1 MQEKKYLKWEEV
13 DSLWEDTNY
22 LWEDVAIFIEI
33 NNLVR
38 NGGGGGYADY
48 VKGNPWQQLKNDLGE
63 EKTKRIIK
71 LYCKHKDI
79 EYEESKGINE
89 SIKVTASEFEIF
101 VKDSIREAISI
112 KVNF

>member
-13 DSLWEDTNY
+13 DSIWDDTNY

-33 NNLVR
+33 NNLVH
-38 NGGGGGYADY
+38 GGGGYADY
-48 VKGNPWQQLKNDLGE
+48 VKGNPWQQLRKDLGE
-63 EKTKRIIK
+63 EKTKRVIK
-71 LYCKHKDI
+71 LYCKYKGI

-89 SIKVTASEFEIF
+89 NIKVSVSEFEVF
-101 VKDSIREAISI
+101 VKDSIRENISI

>member
-1 MQEKKYLKWEEV
+1 MLQKKYLKWEEV
-13 DSLWEDTNY
+13 DSIWDDTNY

-33 NNLVR
+33 NDLVNR
-38 NGGGGGYADY
+38 GGGDYAAY
-48 VKGNPWQQLKNDLGE
+48 VEGNPWNKLRKDLGE
-63 EKTKRIIK
+63 EKTKRVIK
-71 LYCKHKDI
+71 LYCKHKGV

-101 VKDSIREAISI
+101 VKNSIRESISI